1 MQGLLHM
8 RNKVSRF
15 ILLLAFLLLA
25 SSPSVYSQEI
35 SNDLVEADSLF
46 KERRYTQS
54 LEIYESIYTDNQRA
68 TPAMLLKMAYS
79 QEAMGNLSN
88 ALVYLHDYYRI
99 TSDKAVLKKMSDLAQ
114 VNGLEGYDSND
125 FQRFVKTI
133 QDYKPI
139 IIAVLL
145 ALYLLILSMI
155 FRKIRKHQEKSPGL
169 AVGFVLVLALTV
181 FVVNFSGQAEKGII
195 TATNS
200 YVMSGPSAAAELIEV
215 IGEGHK
221 VEILDKKDIWY
232 QIKWKENTAFVRE
245 TNLQELR

>member
-1 MQGLLHM
+1 MLN
-8 RNKVSRF
+8 RVSRF
-15 ILLLAFLLLA
+15 TLLLTFGVIASFSNLL
-25 SSPSVYSQEI
+25 SQEI
-35 SNDLVEADSLF
+35 ANDLIKADSLF
-46 KERRYTQS
+46 KERMYTQS
-54 LEIYESIYTDNQRA
+54 LEIYEAIYEDNQRA

-88 ALVYLHDYYRI
+88 ALVYLHDYYRV

-125 FQRFVKTI
+125 FQRFIKTI
-133 QDYKPI
+133 EDYKLL

-145 ALYLLILSMI
+145 ALCLLVLSMI

-181 FVVNFSGQAEKGII
+181 FFVNFSGQPQQGII
-195 TATNS
+195 TSANS
-200 YVMSGPSAAAELIEV
+200 YVMTGPSAAAELIEV

-221 VEILDKKDIWY
+221 VEIIDKNDIWY
-232 QIKWKENTAFVRE
+232 QIKWKGKTAFVRE
-245 TNLQELR
+245 NNLRELL